1 MIFFWKTLCP
11 VLLVLETSSF
21 SRSLPPRLEPGLIPW
36 PPFSASQALVSFCS
50 ATAHGCH
57 TDFLKAQDPHLH
69 PDSIAWIGI
78 RSPSE
83 SGGLPAGG
91 TSFCLGMAPAQGP
104 SSYRWSSC
112 ASDWIPEMAH
122 RIPSFSWNVQSIRNA
137 SLKALALGWSLWLEH
152 SSMCSPLGSVLFIIQ
167 MSAQIAFLLS
177 HLPWWTGLSDRRAF
191 CLLGSLQNSQH

>member
-104 SSYRWSSC
+104 SSYRWPSC
-112 ASDWIPEMAH
+112 ASDWIPGIAEFLPFPGMCRAYVMLLSK
-122 RIPSFSWNVQSIRNA
+122 PLLWAGPSGWNTLPCVLPWAQSFS
-137 SLKALALGWSLWLEH
+137 
-152 SSMCSPLGSVLFIIQ
+152 LFRCQ
-167 MSAQIAFLLS
+167 L
-177 HLPWWTGLSDRRAF
+177 R
-191 CLLGSLQNSQH
+191 